1 VTEYGSYEH
10 TVEAWNVGQVRA
22 ALDGPP
28 DDLPIIVDVAEE
40 PGGDTVEEQVVIHV
54 GFGQGTL
61 GDGTEFI
68 GRELRIGCEFPSGS
82 YHRKQG

>member
-1 VTEYGSYEH
+1 MTEYGSYEH

-22 ALDGPP
+22 ALDGLP

-40 PGGDTVEEQVVIHV
+40 PGGDTVGEQVVIHV
-54 GFGQGTL
+54 GFGHGTL